1 MAAISAPLRAPSG
14 RSAGE
19 PQSNI
24 GLALSVGGLMLLGAA
39 MGLGLVF
46 GELEALWVSLSVI
59 AAIAVLYDFR
69 AGAVLAIVLL
79 PLSDSTLFPHALFG
93 LTGLNPLN
101 LLLATTVASYLL
113 HGRIQ
118 KAGSVV
124 PKQLVWLYVVPLV
137 IAGIMG
143 SRHA

>member
-1 MAAISAPLRAPSG
+1 MAAISASVREPASRP
-14 RSAGE
+14 AGD
-19 PQSNI
+19 PASNF
-24 GLALSVGGLMLLGAA
+24 GLALGVGGLMLLGAA

-69 AGAVLAIVLL
+69 AGTVMAIVLL

-101 LLLATTVASYLL
+101 LLLAITLFSYLL
-113 HGRIQ
+113 HGRAQ
-118 KAGSVV
+118 KAGTLV
-124 PKQLVWLYVVPLV
+124 PKPLV
-137 IAGIMG
+137 LLYIAPLVLAGLPG
-143 SRHA
+143 